1 MEWSKNGTENTE
13 ILRLKLHYQNNIKTG
28 GKTMGRE
35 ILGVEKMVGRE
46 ILRVTI
52 SRKVNNK
59 VK

>member
-1 MEWSKNGTENTE
+1 
-13 ILRLKLHYQNNIKTG
+13 
-28 GKTMGRE
+28 MGRE

-52 SRKVNNK
+52 SRTVNPK